1 MGKKLVTVVF
11 ILTVT
16 LLFVK
21 WSNRY
26 ISTQVEVMSPALER
40 VQPQPS
46 ESPAPST
53 AKIVPAFTIDPQN
66 DPLAPVIQAKP
77 AKTESKPAAPIER
90 IFDKAEP
97 SDILAE

>member
-26 ISTQVEVMSPALER
+26 ISTQMEVMSPALER

-66 DPLAPVIQAKP
+66 DPLAPVIQA
-77 AKTESKPAAPIER
+77 ESKPAAPIER